1 MFRNY
6 IITAARTLWKNR
18 LFSLVNILGLS
29 VGLAIALVIY
39 LFVSAELSYDKF
51 HVHGDQIYRV
61 LRIGNINGEKYL
73 IGVTSPPYATALET
87 DFPSS
92 VTSAVRVMTSDG
104 QVTYQNHSFREENLF
119 LADANFF
126 EFFSF
131 PLAKGDPATVLST
144 PNSVVISPEIAKKYF
159 GDADPVGKTLRV
171 DNQYDF
177 TVTGVTAPNNLRSHL
192 NFDMVASLAMF
203 ADADWYSNWWNNNL
217 YTYVQIATPTAAAQV
232 EAQLGAFIDKYLG
245 DDFANFGSRIDVTLQ
260 PLSEVYFQ
268 NDVRYDSVLHGDRG
282 AVMIFAA
289 IALFIL

>member
-29 VGLAIALVIY
+29 VGLSIALVIY

-104 QVTYQNHSFREENLF
+104 QVTYQNHSFREEKFF

-126 EFFSF
+126 EFFSSRWQKAIRQPCSARQIRWSF
-131 PLAKGDPATVLST
+131 RRKSPINISAMPIRSGKRCGWIINT
-144 PNSVVISPEIAKKYF
+144 ISP
-159 GDADPVGKTLRV
+159 
-171 DNQYDF
+171 
-177 TVTGVTAPNNLRSHL
+177 
-192 NFDMVASLAMF
+192 
-203 ADADWYSNWWNNNL
+203 
-217 YTYVQIATPTAAAQV
+217 
-232 EAQLGAFIDKYLG
+232 
-245 DDFANFGSRIDVTLQ
+245 
-260 PLSEVYFQ
+260 
-268 NDVRYDSVLHGDRG
+268 
-282 AVMIFAA
+282 
-289 IALFIL
+289 